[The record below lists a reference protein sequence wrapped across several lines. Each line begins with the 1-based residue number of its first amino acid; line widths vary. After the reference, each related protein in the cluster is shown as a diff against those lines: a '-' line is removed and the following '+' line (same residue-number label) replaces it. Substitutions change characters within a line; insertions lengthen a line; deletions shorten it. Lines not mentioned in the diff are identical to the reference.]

1 MLALASRTA
10 VHSLGQ
16 DQLNCLNCNKRLKVF
31 THRVSP
37 QIEKLITSLEVVKHM
52 QEVASCQS
60 CKIGMAT
67 AVKPATPISGC
78 ILGPRLLANCFV
90 NRFNDGLPYYRI
102 KRSLS
107 REGYP
112 VPLSNFSN
120 WQIRTAAS
128 AKPLYDLIKSEI
140 LLSKVIKTD
149 DTECKIQVPKLKLA
163 KTRTPRNIRKGKM
176 TAILGDKN
184 HPFNLFDFSPD
195 KSFARNIAFF
205 RNFFGHIQADGA
217 GGFDVLFLANSLKLC
232 QCFEVGCHAHAR
244 RKFYDCLT
252 THIKEAA
259 FILDLYQ
266 SLFDI
271 EDRITGKSDEE
282 ILSARQAEAKPIL
295 EKIIEKLLELKPTLS
310 PKDEFLAGINYFL
323 KNWEALSRYLSD
335 PDLDISNN
343 DTERLIKEFVLVR
356 KNILF
361 MGSDKAGHASAIL
374 MTLIASANRN
384 NLNPVDYLAD
394 VFTRINSLAH
404 DPEQLRQLLPDRW
417 TPPPPTV
424 NHSL

>member
-1 MLALASRTA
+1 
-10 VHSLGQ
+10 
-16 DQLNCLNCNKRLKVF
+16 
-31 THRVSP
+31 
-37 QIEKLITSLEVVKHM
+37 
-52 QEVASCQS
+52 
-60 CKIGMAT
+60 MAT
-67 AVKPATPISGC
+67 AAKPATPISGC
-78 ILGPRLLANCFV
+78 RLGPRLLANCFV

-107 REGYP
+107 REGHP

-120 WQIRTAAS
+120 WQIRTAFAVE
-128 AKPLYDLIKSEI
+128 PLTDLIKSEI

-163 KTRTPRNIRKGKM
+163 KTRIPRKIRKGKM
-176 TAILGDKN
+176 TAILGDKE
-184 HPFNLFDFSPD
+184 HPFNLFEFSPD

-205 RNFFGHIQADGA
+205 KNFSGHIQADGA
-217 GGFDVLFLANSLKLC
+217 GGFDVLFKSNTLNICPCL
-232 QCFEVGCHAHAR
+232 EVGCHSHAR

-252 THIKEAA
+252 THIKEAN

-266 SLFDI
+266 ELFKI
-271 EDRITGKSDEE
+271 EDRISGKSSDEV
-282 ILSARQAEAKPIL
+282 LNARQTEAKPIL
-295 EKIIEKLLELKPTLS
+295 EKIKEKLLELMPALS

-323 KNWEALSRYLSD
+323 KNWDALSRYLSD

-361 MGSDKAGHASAIL
+361 VGSDKAGQASAIL

-384 NLNPVDYLAD
+384 KLNPVEYLAD
-394 VFTRINSLAH
+394 VFTRINSLKH
-404 DPEQLRQLLPDRW
+404 DPELLRQLLPDRW
-417 TPPPPTV
+417 IPPPPII
-424 NHSL
+424 NHSI